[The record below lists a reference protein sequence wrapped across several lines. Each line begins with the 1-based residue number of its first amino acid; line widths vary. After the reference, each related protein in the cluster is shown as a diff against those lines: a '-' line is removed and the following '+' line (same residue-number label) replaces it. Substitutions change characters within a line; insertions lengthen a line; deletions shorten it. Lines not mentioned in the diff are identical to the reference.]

1 MNTPIVIKA
10 DGLASGK
17 GVFICNNKN
26 EALQKCK
33 EINQGKFKSSK
44 NLLLKNF
51 LLGEE
56 VSYFILSD
64 GKIINFLV
72 QRKITK
78 E

>member
-1 MNTPIVIKA
+1 VIKA

-17 GVFICNNKN
+17 GVFICNYKN

-44 NLLLKNF
+44 KFVIEEF
-51 LLGEE
+51 LSGEE
-56 VSYFILSD
+56 VSYFVYQME
-64 GKIINFLV
+64 KIINFLV